1 MEFMARC
8 GRCGA
13 LVKTR
18 RRQFADGTI
27 AYYTPCAA
35 VTEASSND
43 MVTRD
48 SCEFTVLCPDCVGQL
63 NKWLAGGQTKDLSIA
78 GDVIMDMYAALGA
91 KPHRQQACEY
101 LTGRDPVTCARCVE
115 DPKQCVDEMFKD
127 IRDRCAEIGIDLAG
141 DGNE

>member
-1 MEFMARC
+1 MARC

-48 SCEFTVLCPDCVGQL
+48 SCEFTVLCPDCMGQL

>member
-1 MEFMARC
+1 MARC

-115 DPKQCVDEMFKD
+115 DPKQCVGEMFRD
-127 IRDRCAEIGIDLAG
+127 IRYRCAEIGIDLAG